1 MGLNIL
7 PGTNTMFGSYG
18 PQPVG
23 VGNNNYANALSQYG
37 AGQPHPLARAIG
49 QPSQPYQFPSF
60 SPNVGAGSPTLAGAA
75 GAGTPATTTDS
86 ADPTA
91 KSGFF
96 GSTFGNG
103 EGGIDIG
110 KLGDLT
116 KILGSFGGMYLAH
129 QSNGLAQDTLDFQRQ
144 AYATNLRNQTQSY
157 NQELEDR
164 VRSRFN
170 DEGGTRRDANRYMRN
185 HRLEG

>member
-1 MGLNIL
+1 
-7 PGTNTMFGSYG
+7 
-18 PQPVG
+18 
-23 VGNNNYANALSQYG
+23 
-37 AGQPHPLARAIG
+37 
-49 QPSQPYQFPSF
+49 
-60 SPNVGAGSPTLAGAA
+60 
-75 GAGTPATTTDS
+75 
-86 ADPTA
+86 
-91 KSGFF
+91 
-96 GSTFGNG
+96 
-103 EGGIDIG
+103 
-110 KLGDLT
+110 
-116 KILGSFGGMYLAH
+116 MYLAH